1 VTTPPK
7 ALRPA
12 PPRGQTE
19 GARFGHDAGPLMG
32 REIRNLRKVRG
43 MTLAQ
48 LAGASGLSVSFIS
61 QIERGLSTP
70 SVKALHDIAQV
81 LGVNI
86 SWFFEGPQLAP
97 IEERDFIVRADR
109 RRRLTFSS
117 GIADYLLSPS
127 LSGQLELLKSTF
139 EPGASSGDEPYTH
152 KGEEAGIVVSG
163 SLELWI
169 GKQRHLLR
177 PGDSFGFYSSTP
189 HRYRN
194 PGDIETVVIWA
205 ITPPS
210 Y

>member
-1 VTTPPK
+1 
-7 ALRPA
+7 
-12 PPRGQTE
+12 
-19 GARFGHDAGPLMG
+19 MG

-97 IEERDFIVRADR
+97 IEERDCIVRADR